1 MKAFFLTGMCTL
13 CLYMGQLTAQ
23 TSYSNMPVKNHH
35 SDTMQQIFIDKFI
48 VPEAAR
54 TAFMERA
61 KINRGFIKSLPGFIQ
76 DAAYERT
83 DEQGNLVIITMAVW
97 QNEAALVKAREAV
110 FAEYKRQGFD
120 PAAFFKQMNIIADRG
135 VYTEAVH

>member
-1 MKAFFLTGMCTL
+1 
-13 CLYMGQLTAQ
+13 
-23 TSYSNMPVKNHH
+23 
-35 SDTMQQIFIDKFI
+35 
-48 VPEAAR
+48 
-54 TAFMERA
+54 MERA